1 MVAELGR
8 SYGHLRRAAGHAA
21 DGAVQGLGRAR
32 STTSAAISPLYD
44 QIREGRFRRETKFMK
59 TKMMGTKSRLG
70 LVGLLAAG
78 AVVGAVGAMFARRRR
93 TISHFHQYDPGIDDI
108 GFADSAAETGPLSAT
123 TKKVAAGAAAVAG
136 TVSSQ
141 AGKIAET
148 LHERTTPGSPGSGP
162 GTAGGGSG
170 PAAGPSTISSSTSSS
185 SSSAKSPTPTPGR
198 TDESART
205 LAGKSAGRSPFSSFA
220 SSDESGGNSPRP

>member
-32 STTSAAISPLYD
+32 STTNAAISPLYE
-44 QIREGRFRRETKFMK
+44 QIREGRFRKETRMTK
-59 TKMMGTKSRLG
+59 TRNRLG

-78 AVVGAVGAMFARRRR
+78 AAVGAVGAMFARRRR
-93 TISHFHQYDPGIDDI
+93 AISQFSQYDPGIDDI

-123 TKKVAAGAAAVAG
+123 TKKVAAGAAAMAE

-141 AGKIAET
+141 AGRIAET
-148 LHERTTPGSPGSGP
+148 LHERTGTPGTPGSGP
-162 GTAGGGSG
+162 GTPGGGSG
-170 PAAGPSTISSSTSSS
+170 PAAGPSTISSS
-185 SSSAKSPTPTPGR
+185 SSATSATSATPTPGR
-198 TDESART
+198 SDESARP
-205 LAGKSAGRSPFSSFA
+205 LAGRSAGRGPFSSFA
-220 SSDESGGNSPRP
+220 SSDESEGLNTRP